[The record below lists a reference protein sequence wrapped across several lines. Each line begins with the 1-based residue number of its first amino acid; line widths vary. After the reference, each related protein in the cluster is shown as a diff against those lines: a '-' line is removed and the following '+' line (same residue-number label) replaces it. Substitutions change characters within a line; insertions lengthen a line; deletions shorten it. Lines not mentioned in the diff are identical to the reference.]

1 MFSHCCA
8 AGMTELEKIMTAHIL
23 SGKLLSIE
31 IEQQLCTKVAAHVAA
46 GHRAPQLAVILVGDH
61 PASSVYV
68 RHKQTMCQKIGIISK
83 KYDLLESATEEE
95 ILNLITQLN
104 HDSHTDGI
112 LVQMPLPSHIKKE
125 KVMEIIEQI
134 DPKKDVDGFH
144 PYNLGRLA
152 QGHPLLRPC
161 TPYGIIMLLKYYNI
175 SLAGL
180 DAVIV
185 GASNIVGRPMALE
198 LLIAGATVTICH
210 SKTNNIQHHI
220 QQADLLISA
229 TGRQG
234 IIHSEWIKKGAV
246 VIDVGIHRL
255 ENNKLCGDLDFD
267 SAVERASYIT
277 PVPGGVG
284 PMTVAM
290 LMENTYKAYLDL
302 WGENKP

>member
-1 MFSHCCA
+1 
-8 AGMTELEKIMTAHIL
+8 MTAHIL

-31 IEQQLCTKVAAHVAA
+31 IEQQLRIKVATHIAA

-68 RHKQTMCQKIGIISK
+68 RHKQAMCQKIGIISK

-95 ILNLITQLN
+95 ISNLITQLN

-112 LVQMPLPSHIKKE
+112 LVQMPLPQHIQKE
-125 KVMEIIEQI
+125 KIIEKI

-152 QGHPLLRPC
+152 QSHPLLRPC
-161 TPYGIIMLLKYYNI
+161 TPYGIIQLLHYYDI
-175 SLAGL
+175 SLTGL
-180 DAVIV
+180 HAVII

-198 LLIAGATVTICH
+198 LLLAGTTVTICH

-229 TGRQG
+229 TGKQG
-234 IIHSEWIKKGAV
+234 IIHSEWIKKGAI

-255 ENNKLCGDLDFD
+255 ENNKLCGDLDFE
-267 SAVERASYIT
+267 SAAERASYIT

-302 WGENKP
+302 LGENKP